1 MFKKYLLSLCVL
13 SASSVSSSNS
23 DGLSVSVDCGTSLGP
38 LVPFWRS
45 VGYTPATYA
54 LRNDELENTL
64 NIGSVPNRGVT
75 QVRIHYILDLL
86 VVLGYAPDS
95 SKPSGYSLDYDFGE
109 LDHAIDFL
117 IANDLSPGYE
127 LMGSPSGFPTLP
139 LSFYQQFDGNGKIL
153 PAQTQTMFRQLIC
166 DLLVHS
172 IQRYG
177 VNEVESWHWES
188 WNEPDQGWGWTKVQ
202 NQSDPTLAGFVGY
215 WDAMTAGLE
224 DAEAA
229 TGAKLFFGGTASGR
243 AAGDVYFLPAIL
255 RHKSSGKNTFNG
267 KPVRLDYI
275 TAHVKGESTSYVTV
289 QGEWAVSALI
299 RSNSEWVNAGLGTL
313 PISNDEGDPLVGW
326 GTPED
331 WRGDARYS
339 SIIPKMVNQHLQCIS
354 DNSTVNNPLGLLSF
368 DGAFMNGVG
377 DNYTG
382 FGMRTMTTRFGLPLS
397 RGPFAFVKKSGL
409 AAFTLLSRLGNER
422 CSYTGAPTGL
432 DTLSE
437 NAGVLTTMR
446 KATANDAAQASVIL
460 YNSAD
465 CNPDT
470 TPSVAASLSLSGLPF
485 PPSPAD
491 GSVVAVLF
499 TVDQLVGRNP
509 AAMWAQLGSPVIPSS
524 DDLSVLWASAAN
536 MTSMSAAPLYIAVG
550 TGGTV
555 TLPNVSLSLPSAILW
570 HLAEKAT
577 APALPVAPV
586 NVVAYYKEQNAS
598 FVAKREVMVRWSCA
612 TASRVIGSYV
622 VQVSPAGSSGSWNTI
637 PSYAN
642 DITCSFVI
650 NADESY
656 AEGAKFRVAAVDY
669 WSRQSSFSLEADAT
683 PWPSFSN

>member
-1 MFKKYLLSLCVL
+1 MLKKTCLLIL
-13 SASSVSSSNS
+13 SFISS
-23 DGLSVSVDCGTSLGP
+23 GLSQSVGLTIDVDCSTSLGP

-54 LRNDELENTL
+54 LRDDELENTL

-86 VVLGYAPDS
+86 VVLGYSPDS
-95 SKPSGYSLDYDFGE
+95 STPSGYTLDYDFGE
-109 LDHAIDFL
+109 IDHAMDFL

-127 LMGSPSGFPTLP
+127 IMGSPRGFPTLP
-139 LSFYQQFDGNGKIL
+139 TSFYQPFDGNGKIQ
-153 PAQTQTMFRQLIC
+153 PDQTQNMFRQLIG

-172 IQRYG
+172 IERYG
-177 VNEVESWHWES
+177 VNEVESWHLES
-188 WNEPDQGWGWTKVQ
+188 WNEPDQGWGWNKVQ
-202 NQSDPTLAGFVGY
+202 NQSDPTLAGFVNY

-224 DAEAA
+224 DAEVA

-267 KPVRLDYI
+267 NPVRLDYI

-299 RSNSEWVNAGLGTL
+299 RSNSEWVNAGLGSL
-313 PISNDEGDPLVGW
+313 PISNDEGDPMVGW
-326 GTPED
+326 EVPED

-354 DNSTVNNPLGLLSF
+354 DNATVNNPLGLLSF
-368 DGAFMNGVG
+368 DGAFLNGVG

-382 FGMRTMTTRFGLPLS
+382 FGMRTMTTRFGLPRS

-422 CSYTGAPTGL
+422 CSYTGAPTGI

-446 KATANDAAQASVIL
+446 KATANDAAQASVIV
-460 YNSAD
+460 YNSVD
-465 CNPDT
+465 CDPDT
-470 TPSVAASLSLSGLPF
+470 TPSVAASVSLSGLPF
-485 PPSPAD
+485 PPSSAD

-499 TVDQLVGRNP
+499 IVDQMVDRNP
-509 AAMWAQLGSPVIPSS
+509 AALWAQRGSPGIPTS
-524 DDLSVLWASAAN
+524 DDLVALWASAAN
-536 MTSMSAAPLYIAVG
+536 MTSMSAAPLPIAVG

-577 APALPVAPV
+577 SPTQPAAPV

-598 FVAKREVMVRWSCA
+598 FVTKREIMVRWSCA
-612 TASRVIGSYV
+612 TVSRVIGSYI
-622 VQVSPAGSSGSWNTI
+622 VQVSPSGSSSTWNTI
-637 PSYAN
+637 PAYAN

-650 NADESY
+650 NGDTTF
-656 AEGAKFRVAAVDY
+656 AEGAKYRVAAVDY
-669 WSRQSSFSLEADAT
+669 WSRQSSFSVEADAT
-683 PWPSFSN
+683 PWPTFSN